1 MTSRFGEVEGEIKSE
16 QQPGVLHE
24 VFPELAAFQSAPSPA
39 GADNGDAGIP
49 APTTVADLTCLLRIT
64 QLMEDVWLACEL
76 DRWWHHP
83 VNLGWINMFARWAT
97 APTFRFW
104 WPLLGPM
111 FSPGFRLFL
120 EQRFAVVH
128 DATVEERGRVRV
140 MTAQDGPAREP
151 GLAET
156 WWRTRS
162 RQPLDWKDRTVL
174 VRARTASPLRRPQPG
189 DAAAGDRGVRD
200 QRPERR
206 LDEQRFLRAAKS
218 LGRRH
223 RRRHAAVGARR
234 AGVIPRRARH
244 VLHPRTGRRSR
255 RRHRKVNRH
264 VRAPL
269 RPRPGSRAALFDN
282 REFIEQY
289 RKAGFRQLA
298 RTGKGDAATAGARAF
313 FSACGVPPADGD
325 TYLEKRL
332 RESSVPDAR
341 PRQ

>member
-1 MTSRFGEVEGEIKSE
+1 
-16 QQPGVLHE
+16 
-24 VFPELAAFQSAPSPA
+24 
-39 GADNGDAGIP
+39 
-49 APTTVADLTCLLRIT
+49 
-64 QLMEDVWLACEL
+64 
-76 DRWWHHP
+76 
-83 VNLGWINMFARWAT
+83 MFARWAT

-174 VRARTASPLRRPQPG
+174 EYVRELPRPY
-189 DAAAGDRGVRD
+189 GDRSQVTLQLGIVACATSGRSAGWTNND
-200 QRPERR
+200 FFVPPSLWGAGIGGDMLQLV
-206 LDEQRFLRAAKS
+206 LDALES
-218 LGRRH
+218 SP
-223 RRRHAAVGARR
+223 
-234 AGVIPRRARH
+234 AGHDTCYILVA
-244 VLHPRTGRRSR
+244 
-255 RRHRKVNRH
+255 
-264 VRAPL
+264 RAPEQATPSEGQPA
-269 RPRPGSRAALFDN
+269 RPGTSAASPGSRAALFDN

-298 RTGKGDAATAGARAF
+298 RTGKDDAATAGARAF
-313 FSACGVPPADGD
+313 FSACGVPPADSD